1 MASVPPPAAPV
12 PAPAGGGGR
21 EGTWYERLPE
31 DVAAHFPR
39 APVRR
44 TDCGATPHGQRGLM
58 RARWDRGWGTQGA
71 GPAAA
76 VAAFVA
82 AATGES
88 GRPEDV
94 YATRVR
100 DKWLPLDNPDR
111 RKSARTQT
119 RRKVPFKMNADERRR
134 LRAGDIPAD
143 KRTYA
148 ACAARAGREIEGAG
162 LKAGGGIR
170 RAGD

>member
-1 MASVPPPAAPV
+1 M
-12 PAPAGGGGR
+12 
-21 EGTWYERLPE
+21 
-31 DVAAHFPR
+31 
-39 APVRR
+39 
-44 TDCGATPHGQRGLM
+44 
-58 RARWDRGWGTQGA
+58 
-71 GPAAA
+71 
-76 VAAFVA
+76 AAFVA

-170 RAGD
+170 RAGE